1 VKTAAGSEE
10 KLMTKSNRVN
20 PSASQ
25 AEQLAPIGEMVRAC
39 IQCGTCTGSCPNAF
53 AMDHTPRKMWRM
65 VLMGLKDEIFNSRTF
80 ALCSACYCCT
90 LRCPRGLPLTD
101 AMGALKQMAARE
113 RPDFQR
119 SSLLFYRSF
128 IQSVRRHGRVNE
140 MEMMAYYFAGL
151 RRPGVPLRYT
161 PLGVRLMGKRKVSM
175 FLPSRGKRPLEGLF
189 QKVEEMERQQ

>member
-1 VKTAAGSEE
+1 M
-10 KLMTKSNRVN
+10 LKSNRMN
-20 PSASQ
+20 PSVSA

-65 VLMGLKDEIFNSRTF
+65 VLMGLKDEIFSSRTF

-113 RPDFQR
+113 RSDSQR
-119 SSLLFYRSF
+119 ASILFYRSF

-151 RRPGVPLRYT
+151 KRPGVPLRYT
-161 PLGVRLMGKRKVSM
+161 SLGMRLMGKRKVSM
-175 FLPSRGKRPLEGLF
+175 FMPSRGKRPLEGLF
-189 QKVEEMERQQ
+189 HKVEEMEQRP